1 MRLGLNL
8 SQEQSLR
15 LSAIQRLQFQKHTLR
30 LRLSLI
36 QELRGE
42 LYELN
47 AQCPGC
53 RRVLTAV
60 ETLAGFT
67 TNTRDFTTCCPSCGE
82 RFQPKLIAFGNG
94 SQIELPF
101 FCDVQTLAQMRGMEM
116 LRPEEFLRESPAVYR
131 AAIFHYGSLRSAF
144 AEISISYLFSELD
157 GWKDRVVPFLGRL
170 PDTTIACHSSV
181 HVSTIRKLRKKLGVS
196 RYTARKALGEE
207 ADE

>member
-15 LSAIQRLQFQKHTLR
+15 LSATQRLQFQKHILK

-47 AQCPGC
+47 ARCPAC

-101 FCDVQTLAQMRGMEM
+101 FCGVQTLAQMQGKEF
-116 LRPEEFLRESPAVYR
+116 LRPEEFLRKTPAIYR
-131 AAIFHYGSLRSAF
+131 AAIFHYGSLHSAF
-144 AEISISYLFSELD
+144 TEIGIEYLFNELD
-157 GWKDRVVPFLGRL
+157 GWKDKVGPFLGRL
-170 PDTTIACHSSV
+170 PDTVIARHSNV
-181 HVSTIRKLRKKLGVS
+181 PVSAIRAFRKKLGVS
-196 RYTARKALGEE
+196 HYTARKALEEE